1 MDTHSFRRLVNKVSE
16 IMYPSNLLDQIA
28 IEADNGLERLDEG
41 KWIQT
46 GSSGKLRIDQANYG
60 AGMPHAHI
68 YGRKGNELGVVNIDG
83 SGSHGTK
90 MRLHSDHADALR
102 AQKFDIRDDNMVE
115 WIVDNNLDQSLIF
128 G

>member
-28 IEADNGLERLDEG
+28 IEADNGLEHLDEG

-46 GSSGKLRIDQANYG
+46 GSSGKLRIDQPNYG
-60 AGMPHAHI
+60 AGMTHAHI

-90 MRLHSDHADALR
+90 MRLRSDDADALR
-102 AQKFDIRDDNMVE
+102 ALKFDIRDDNMVE
-115 WIVDNNLDQSLIF
+115 WIVDNSLDQVLIF